1 MYFAPVVMA
10 IVLAILALVSILL
23 VNTAE
28 TQEEGPCPRPYIKVE
43 EGPCPRPYI
52 KVIYL
57 RAGTPG
63 DEVKIRG
70 RRFGT
75 EEGEVHFNPKVE
87 AEVVNWSMYRIH
99 VIVPEAAT
107 TGPVTVS
114 IPCGAVSN
122 EQHFTVSK

>member
-28 TQEEGPCPRPYIKVE
+28 TQEEGPCPRPYIKV
-43 EGPCPRPYI
+43 
-52 KVIYL
+52 IYL
-57 RAGTPG
+57 KAGTPG

-75 EEGEVHFNPKVE
+75 EEGEVYFSPKVK
-87 AEVVNWSMYRIH
+87 AEVVNWSMHRIH

-122 EQHFTVSK
+122 ENYFTVSK

>member
-1 MYFAPVVMA
+1 MFFSPVFMA
-10 IVLAILALVSILL
+10 KALAALTILL
-23 VNTAE
+23 VNTAQ
-28 TQEEGPCPRPYIKVE
+28 TQE